1 MSPLGPLSRNAP
13 PADEGDTGAAAM
25 AQSLE
30 ALRARQDEPS
40 RPGAPAR
47 GLGGALLA
55 VAVVVV
61 SGAVAIPLR
70 DLLFGDAAPAM
81 PAASSPAS
89 VALAPIPAVPPV
101 AEIRLADASG
111 ADLPA
116 VQGAALPPP
125 ALDLALPE
133 LPTVDVAE
141 FESALAQFG
150 SLKADPPAGE
160 AVAEE
165 LPTAS
170 PPLEPVVTDARPAGP
185 DLAETASAVA
195 PGEAR
200 PEARRTR
207 TAALG
212 QTPPIPAVQP
222 AVPSAPPIDAPAPTP
237 QASAIEADWLIAR
250 AQGQIAQGDISGARL
265 LLERAL
271 EGGSR
276 KAAFHLAETYDP
288 RQLAAWRAFGIRG
301 DPARA
306 RKLYARALEGGIV
319 DAQERLIGLR

>member
-1 MSPLGPLSRNAP
+1 MSPLGPLPRNTP
-13 PADEGDTGAAAM
+13 PADEGEAGAAAM

-30 ALRARQDEPS
+30 ALRARQEEPS
-40 RPGAPAR
+40 RPPAR
-47 GLGGALLA
+47 RLGGALLA

-70 DLLFGDAAPAM
+70 DLLFGDAT
-81 PAASSPAS
+81 PAAPEVLSPAS

-101 AEIRLADASG
+101 AEIRVADASG

-116 VQGAALPPP
+116 VQGAPLPSP
-125 ALDLALPE
+125 ALDLALPD
-133 LPTVDVAE
+133 LPAVDVAQ

-150 SLKADPPAGE
+150 SLKADTPAAEG
-160 AVAEE
+160 AAEE

-170 PPLEPVVTDARPAGP
+170 PPLEPVLADARPAGP

-195 PGEAR
+195 PGEPR
-200 PEARRTR
+200 TEARRTR